1 MPEYFIK
8 TDFKAEAQGPFNPDE
23 LKKLVDTGN
32 VTPQTLHFYDDLVGW
47 QPIQANAPLSSLLFH
62 GKPKLSLKKPSA
74 PAHTPSNKK
83 TQPGLTVEDM
93 LQSAQGNTD
102 ATRAQTLE
110 KQWADRVAALS
121 LPILTLLTL
130 FMGGLL
136 IFANWEVGHK
146 LIAGDF
152 QQLILSPG
160 LPIGIVLV
168 GLGILLLLTMVAVY
182 PGVRYTALVLMGYLA
197 LQSWVTLAE
206 GISNGW
212 LLLMAGVAFGLGVLI
227 VTLTL
232 NFLIFALAT
241 ILSFAGVAC
250 YAYFIFLGL

>member
-8 TDFKAEAQGPFNPDE
+8 KDFQAEAEGPFTPDE
-23 LKKLVDTGN
+23 LKKLVDKGN

-47 QPIQANAPLSSLLFH
+47 QPIQANAPLTSVLFP

-74 PAHTPSNKK
+74 APAPSSKK
-83 TQPGLTVEDM
+83 TQPGLTVEKM

-102 ATRAQTLE
+102 ASRAQTAE

-136 IFANWEVGHK
+136 IFAHWTVGQK

-160 LPIGIVLV
+160 LPIGIVLIV
-168 GLGILLLLTMVAVY
+168 LGFLLLLTVVAVY
-182 PGVRYTALVLMGYLA
+182 PGVRYTALVLMGYFA
-197 LQSWVTLAE
+197 LQSWTHLAE
-206 GISNGW
+206 GLQDGW
-212 LLLMAGVAFGLGVLI
+212 LLLMAGVAYGLGILI

-232 NFLIFALAT
+232 NFFIFALST
-241 ILSFAGVAC
+241 LLSFAGLAC
-250 YAYFIFLGL
+250 YAYFLFLRL